1 MSFRSV
7 DRKIIHVRDKPNF
20 RSLVVP
26 SVSVPEMCQSDD
38 SSSSSEIVKPTES
51 DMPVK
56 INISDPMDAQ
66 TFIDACHLLANK
78 SALDVETKKAL
89 LRGLTT
95 HIFRIMRLKDEIRN
109 DVSTKLT
116 DLMNQANHLDPRIAG
131 DYIPTVLGNMMGVV
145 TSAKATK

>member
-26 SVSVPEMCQSDD
+26 SVSALDISKSDD
-38 SSSSSEIVKPTES
+38 SSPSSETFKSTET
-51 DMPVK
+51 DAAMK

-66 TFIDACHLLANK
+66 TFIDACHILANK
-78 SALDVETKKAL
+78 SALDVETKKTL

-95 HIFRIMRLKDEIRN
+95 HIFRIVRLKDEIRD

-116 DLMNQANHLDPRIAG
+116 DLMNQANNLDPRIAG
-131 DYIPTVLGNMMGVV
+131 DYIPAVLGNMMGVV
-145 TSAKATK
+145 TCAKASK